1 MKTVRKD
8 FFFFI
13 PFLSCE
19 VVIVG
24 AEYRVMF
31 LADAED

>member
-13 PFLSCE
+13 LFLSCE

-31 LADAED
+31 LEDAED

>member
-1 MKTVRKD
+1 METVRKD
-8 FFFFI
+8 FFQFI
-13 PFLSCE
+13 LFLSCE
-19 VVIVG
+19 IVTAS